1 MNTTS
6 QLRLWKIGRNGEQG
20 GINAHNPS
28 QTQDG
33 RLAFPR
39 MDRFM
44 RACSQA
50 RMEVLI

>member
-33 RLAFPR
+33 RLAFPGWIGL
-39 MDRFM
+39 
-44 RACSQA
+44 CGP
-50 RMEVLI
+50 VLKPTWRS